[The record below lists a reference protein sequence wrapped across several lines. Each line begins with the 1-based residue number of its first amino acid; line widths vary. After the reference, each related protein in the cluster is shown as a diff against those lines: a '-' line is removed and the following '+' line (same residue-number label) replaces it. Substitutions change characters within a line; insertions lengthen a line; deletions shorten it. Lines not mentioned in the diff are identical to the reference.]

1 MDAPWYLW
9 LKAFHVIAVISW
21 MVGMLYLPRLFVYH
35 SGVAKGTPQA
45 SLFETMELRL
55 QRYIM
60 LPALLVTWAT
70 GLVLAIQGKWFEA
83 GWLHSKLFLVLL
95 LTGVH
100 GYLGVERKRLAKGTS
115 SRDARFFRI
124 LNEVP
129 TVLLI
134 GIVILVV
141 VKPF

>member
-1 MDAPWYLW
+1 MDASWYLW

-35 SGVAKGTPQA
+35 AGVAKGTPQA
-45 SLFETMELRL
+45 ALFEVMELRL

-60 LPALLVTWAT
+60 LPALLVTWAS
-70 GLVLAIQGKWFEA
+70 GLALAIQGEWFKA

-95 LTGVH
+95 LTGLH
-100 GYLGVERKRLAKGTS
+100 GYLAVERKRLASGTNK
-115 SRDARFFRI
+115 RDARYFRI

-129 TVLLI
+129 TLLLI
-134 GIVILVV
+134 GIVILAV

>member
-1 MDAPWYLW
+1 
-9 LKAFHVIAVISW
+9 V
-21 MVGMLYLPRLFVYH
+21 
-35 SGVAKGTPQA
+35 
-45 SLFETMELRL
+45 MELRL

-70 GLVLAIQGKWFEA
+70 GLALAIQGEWFKA

-95 LTGVH
+95 LTGLH
-100 GYLGVERKRLAKGTS
+100 GYLAVERKRLASGTNK
-115 SRDARFFRI
+115 RDARYFRI

-129 TVLLI
+129 TLLLI
-134 GIVILVV
+134 GIVILAV